1 MAQLAGVLF
10 GSFQT
15 FAQNLIFG
23 PGDLPF
29 KWIGLLIQHAFL
41 SSGLHA
47 VAVLRVR
54 EEASGVSKKG
64 GRMPSHC
71 RKLHGGSSKAAF
83 LGAH

>member
-47 VAVLRVR
+47 VRAVCGANIKKR
-54 EEASGVSKKG
+54 ETAFPRKEEE
-64 GRMPSHC
+64 C
-71 RKLHGGSSKAAF
+71 TKLHGGSKAAF